1 MEMTK
6 IQTIRTLNIKLKDL
20 ILILQDILS
29 IKILSKIFTN
39 QILLLTMDLSET
51 CLDSLDCLDIFL
63 SCKLYI
69 EI

>member
-29 IKILSKIFTN
+29 IKILSKICS
-39 QILLLTMDLSET
+39 QEY
-51 CLDSLDCLDIFL
+51 LDMMWQKI
-63 SCKLYI
+63 
-69 EI
+69 